1 MLGSNQKE
9 KALFAVILPQQGSGV
24 DDSQSRLVFS
34 QRSSSQCPGFPRAAV
49 RQCQG
54 EVKGQPEW
62 RHQIPVQNAVWGQ
75 SWALW
80 DRDAHPESPKA
91 FMAPGL
97 GALRPWGWGFVSCS
111 GVPLSVRP
119 RSARSTENSPKNSG
133 VGSHC
138 NGWSCFRSP
147 EIQVGALNI

>member
-62 RHQIPVQNAVWGQ
+62 RHQIPMQNAVWGQ

-80 DRDAHPESPKA
+80 AGLLTRSSQKPSWHLGWVLL
-91 FMAPGL
+91 GL
-97 GALRPWGWGFVSCS
+97 GGWGFVNCS

-119 RSARSTENSPKNSG
+119 RSARSKENSPKNSG

-138 NGWSCFRSP
+138 NGWSCFTSP